1 MNNLNN
7 VSLEFINES
16 VLLFSKFLD
25 NICDRF
31 DMNRDDINSD
41 QNGFSI
47 NVNGCEIIF
56 LKAFSS
62 ELGFVFSVL
71 VRVYNPAIMPDG
83 WELIK
88 SNYFEYPVVENIY
101 YFCSPQFLLADLQSQ
116 KVILNTVEYLISAQ
130 SSSLD
135 QYSDKC
141 EQIIADQIRKKI
153 MVSVAAG
160 IGVTSMFTPD
170 DMAVVN
176 QLFFSFPP
184 TIVFVFIINLLE
196 KISFRN
202 KCSKLYDENIDV

>member
-7 VSLEFINES
+7 VSIDFINES

-47 NVNGCEIIF
+47 DVNGCEIKF
-56 LKAFSS
+56 LKGFSS
-62 ELGFVFSVL
+62 ETGFVFSVL
-71 VRVYNPAIMPDG
+71 VRVYNPAVMPEG
-83 WELIK
+83 WELLK
-88 SNYFEYPVVENIY
+88 SNSFEYPVVENIY
-101 YFCSPQFLLADLQSQ
+101 YFCSPQFQLTDLQSQ
-116 KVILNTVEYLISAQ
+116 KLILNAVEYLISAQ
-130 SSSLD
+130 SNALD
-135 QYSDKC
+135 LYCDKC
-141 EQIIADQIRKKI
+141 EQIIANQTRKKV

-160 IGVTSMFTPD
+160 IGVTFLFTPD

-184 TIVFVFIINLLE
+184 TIVCVLIINLLE
-196 KISFRN
+196 NISFRN

>member
-7 VSLEFINES
+7 VSIEFVNES

-25 NICDRF
+25 NICERF
-31 DMNRDDINSD
+31 DINRDDIESD

-47 NVNGCEIIF
+47 DVNGCEIKF
-56 LKAFSS
+56 LKAFSPES
-62 ELGFVFSVL
+62 GFVFSVL
-71 VRVYNPAIMPDG
+71 VRVYNPVVMPDG

-88 SNYFEYPVVENIY
+88 SNHFEYPVVENIY
-101 YFCSPQFLLADLQSQ
+101 YFNSPQFQLADIQSQ

-135 QYSDKC
+135 QYCDKC
-141 EQIIADQIRKKI
+141 EQIIANQTRKKI

-160 IGVTSMFTPD
+160 IGVTSMFAPE

-196 KISFRN
+196 NISFRN
-202 KCSKLYDENIDV
+202 KCAKLYDENIDV